1 MDFAGAI
8 KAGFT
13 NYSTFSGVASRA
25 AFWYWKLFTVLLSVA
40 TTFIPFVGSLA
51 SMAIFLPDLAI
62 SVRRSRDSGFSAWF
76 MMLWFAP
83 VVAMFMVFGDL
94 VTYFSGLDFNVETAS
109 EEQLISVIP
118 AVLAIFAPVL
128 VVYAI
133 VSIFFLITHLMP
145 TKTREQGNK
154 LVK

>member
-1 MDFAGAI
+1 MDFVGAI

-13 NYSTFSGVASRA
+13 NYATFSGVASRA

-40 TTFIPFVGSLA
+40 TTFIPFLGSLA
-51 SMAIFLPDLAI
+51 SMAIFLPDLAVSI
-62 SVRRSRDSGFSAWF
+62 RRSRDAGFSAWF

-83 VVAMFMVFGDL
+83 VVAIFMVVGDL
-94 VTYFSGLDFNVETAS
+94 VTYFTGLDFNIETATDD
-109 EEQLISVIP
+109 QLLSVLP
-118 AVLAIFAPVL
+118 AVLAIFAPVI
-128 VVYAI
+128 VVYGA
-133 VSIFFLITHLMP
+133 VSLFFLITWLMP